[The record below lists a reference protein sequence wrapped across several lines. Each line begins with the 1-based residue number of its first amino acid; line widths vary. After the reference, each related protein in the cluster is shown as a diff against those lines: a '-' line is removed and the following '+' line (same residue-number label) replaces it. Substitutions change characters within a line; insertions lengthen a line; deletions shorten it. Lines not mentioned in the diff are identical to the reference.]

1 MPHPCTNTSSFLFA
15 FPVGKTRVSLGA
27 RQSMLCVLND
37 RLHRISSI
45 SSPLAAFFFFF
56 FTVFFFLFFFFF
68 FLFFAEKTFADC
80 LLVAPK
86 DAMSRNFA
94 EKNVRKYP
102 QNLEICENLLPL
114 KVFPLYGIL
123 SLVSNQRNPIAVF
136 LFFCYREK
144 MNWLKTQT
152 QSTHLFT
159 WLAD

>member
-1 MPHPCTNTSSFLFA
+1 MRGSQCYTYLMIGYTVFLRSARHHGTFGCMLFFLFH
-15 FPVGKTRVSLGA
+15 
-27 RQSMLCVLND
+27 C
-37 RLHRISSI
+37 
-45 SSPLAAFFFFF
+45 FFFI
-56 FTVFFFLFFFFF
+56 FLFFFCGENFCR
-68 FLFFAEKTFADC
+68 LFASGTKRC
-80 LLVAPK
+80 HVPK
-86 DAMSRNFA
+86 FCR
-94 EKNVRKYP
+94 KNVCKYP